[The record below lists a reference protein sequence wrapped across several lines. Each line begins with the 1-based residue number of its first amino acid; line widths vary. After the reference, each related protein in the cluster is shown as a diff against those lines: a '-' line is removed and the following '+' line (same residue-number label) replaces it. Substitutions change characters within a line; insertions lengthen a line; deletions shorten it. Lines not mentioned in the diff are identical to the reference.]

1 MYINADI
8 LIQKWFW
15 IPYTNSNAQYEY
27 VDVILGT
34 KYFLTNSIFVLK
46 RSVRNL
52 MSI

>member
-1 MYINADI
+1 MYINADN
-8 LIQKWFW
+8 LIEKWFW
-15 IPYTNSNAQYEY
+15 IPYTNSNAQY

-46 RSVRNL
+46 RSVKNL